1 MGYTAEE
8 RTTAITIMHRQGGMT
23 YEAIAAIESALGRK
37 PSKSTLSAWWNSDT
51 EPTSRTE
58 PNRTPKQTKGD
69 DEAENGPNLTDKQR
83 LFVEYYIQC
92 LNATEA
98 AALAGYEGDYNSL
111 RVIGST
117 NLAKVNIRAAID
129 QRLKEYHLSADEVLS
144 GLSDIARASIADFVN
159 PSGYI
164 DLVEADKRGKL
175 HMARKIKRTVRRD
188 KDGGE
193 TETIEIELYDKQ
205 AALLQLGRYHQLFV
219 DRMKIDDWRSQA
231 IADIRAGHIKYQP
244 LAEAFDD
251 DLATE
256 LFKAAGVP
264 VPA

>member
-8 RTTAITIMHRQGGMT
+8 KNTAITLMHRHGGMT
-23 YEAIAAIESALGRK
+23 YEAIAAIESILGRK

-51 EPTSRTE
+51 EPAPRTE
-58 PNRTPKQTKGD
+58 LNRTARQNKGD
-69 DEAENGPNLTDKQR
+69 DEAESGPNLTDKQR

-98 AALAGYEGDYNSL
+98 ARLAGYQGDDVTLASIGYENL
-111 RVIGST
+111 R
-117 NLAKVNIRAAID
+117 KPQIRAAID

-144 GLSDIARASIADFVN
+144 GLSDIARSSIADFVN

-164 DLVEADKRGKL
+164 DLIEADKRGKL

-193 TETIEIELYDKQ
+193 TETIEIELYDKKD
-205 AALLQLGRYHQLFV
+205 ALIQLGRYHQLFV
-219 DRMKIDDWRSQA
+219 DRMKVEDWRTQA
-231 IADIRAGHIKYQP
+231 IADIQAGRIEYQP
-244 LAEAFDD
+244 LAEAFDH
-251 DLATE
+251 DLATD

-264 VPA
+264 VPS